1 MSITTTTTVKMSI
14 GLIDHILLMVEG
26 NIFDN
31 ALWNRILSEM
41 LTDNERIKYKIMLNI
56 LKSDIG
62 YNVESFARS
71 FGPTITLLIG
81 AIQVLFAKINVEET
95 QQKLLEWMESDNE
108 NEGEYLASANLVKL
122 VNKMIE
128 EFNSQSG
135 KTKILQQCRCYLH
148 PEQNVLMVACVF
160 DFEL

>member
-14 GLIDHILLMVEG
+14 SLIDQILLMVER

-56 LKSDIG
+56 LKSDVG
-62 YNVESFARS
+62 YNVESFVRS
-71 FGPTITLLIG
+71 FGPTITSLIG
-81 AIQVLFAKINVEET
+81 AIQVLFAKINVEEM

-108 NEGEYLASANLVKL
+108 NEGQYLASADIVKN
-122 VNKMIE
+122 VNTAIE
-128 EFNSQSG
+128 AFNYRSKQI
-135 KTKILQQCRCYLH
+135 KTIRLCRFYLH
-148 PEQNVLMVACVF
+148 PENDALMVACEF
-160 DFEL
+160 